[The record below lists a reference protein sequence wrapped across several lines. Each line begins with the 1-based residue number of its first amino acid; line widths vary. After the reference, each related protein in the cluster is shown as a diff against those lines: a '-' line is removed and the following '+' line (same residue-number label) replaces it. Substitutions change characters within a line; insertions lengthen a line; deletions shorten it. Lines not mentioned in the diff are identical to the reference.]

1 MREAWVT
8 DGPRTAGV
16 LAMLLASACGGCAA
30 LTGPAPAEPARL
42 AESLDQSRVLDIQV
56 FRDGTELRLTNTTA
70 RRFAP
75 GRIWVNRRYSA
86 PTPALGLGESVSLDL
101 RSFVNEHGERFR
113 AGGFFATREPD
124 LVVLAQLESG
134 GALYGLVVVENR
146 LN

>member
-1 MREAWVT
+1 VI
-8 DGPRTAGV
+8 DGRLAAGV
-16 LAMLLASACGGCAA
+16 LAVTGAGLGGGCTA

-70 RRFAP
+70 RRFEP
-75 GRIWVNRRYSA
+75 GRLWINRSYSV
-86 PTPALGLGESVSLDL
+86 PTPALDLGESISLDL
-101 RSFVNEHGERFR
+101 RSFVNEHGDRFR

-134 GALYGLVVVENR
+134 GELFGLVIVENR